1 MYRFDM
7 VKFSECSLLENEHA
21 KEYMINKENKSK
33 DSKKNKVDFKLEA
46 AKLIESYE
54 PLYIEL

>member
-7 VKFSECSLLENEHA
+7 VKFCECSLLESEHA
-21 KEYMINKENKSK
+21 KEYMIRKE
-33 DSKKNKVDFKLEA
+33 DSKKTSKKNNIDIKSEA
-46 AKLIESYE
+46 ARLLESYE